1 MIKKDQFV
9 HQKKKMKI
17 IDNFLDQKTYI
28 DLAKV
33 IMEARF
39 PWNFVNGKSEI
50 RDGDFQFTHLFV
62 DDGGKITSPYY
73 KILFPLL
80 KKLDPE
86 KIYRIKA
93 NLTTKKETNHK
104 SLMHIDTNQEKIKT
118 AVYYCNSNNG
128 STLFQN
134 GKRIDSKAN
143 RIVIFDGHQKHCGV
157 DCTDENVRV
166 VINFNYFEKK

>member
-1 MIKKDQFV
+1 
-9 HQKKKMKI
+9 MKI

-28 DLAKV
+28 ELVKI

-62 DDGGKITSPYY
+62 NDGGKIVSPYY
-73 KILFPLL
+73 KILFPIL
-80 KKLDPE
+80 KKINPE

-104 SLMHIDTNQEKIKT
+104 SLMHVDTNQEKIKT

-128 STLFQN
+128 STLFES
-134 GKRIDSKAN
+134 GERVASKEN
-143 RIVIFDGHQKHCGV
+143 RAVIFDGTTLHCGV
-157 DCTDENVRV
+157 DCTDSLRRI
-166 VINFNYFEKK
+166 VINFNYIDE

>member
-1 MIKKDQFV
+1 
-9 HQKKKMKI
+9 MKI

-80 KKLDPE
+80 KRLNPE

-104 SLMHIDTNQEKIKT
+104 CIFPKNKYMLTTILHTLSLSLFYCHQG
-118 AVYYCNSNNG
+118 AVN
-128 STLFQN
+128 
-134 GKRIDSKAN
+134 A
-143 RIVIFDGHQKHCGV
+143 
-157 DCTDENVRV
+157 
-166 VINFNYFEKK
+166 